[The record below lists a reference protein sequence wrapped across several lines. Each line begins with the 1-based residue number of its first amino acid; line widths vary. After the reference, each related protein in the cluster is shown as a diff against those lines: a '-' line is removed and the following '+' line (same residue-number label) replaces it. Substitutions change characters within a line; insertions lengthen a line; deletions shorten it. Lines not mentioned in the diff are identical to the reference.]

1 MKTRDKLWKKNRKRL
16 LIFLFQMDKNAY
28 GYISI
33 VSVFALIYRLS
44 NYILIIF
51 WSLNRNNYRRS
62 TKFKRSGDFF
72 TVGRQKEFVSATTN
86 FLFSYVV
93 YGFLSKSKNRMFYY
107 YSHTF
112 YNNIQVNSNF
122 VQSISNLHMKLF
134 FYNKGHF
141 PIHAYHSDFVI

>member
-1 MKTRDKLWKKNRKRL
+1 MKNGRGILFCEIFHAQEVNKLESVYVRNHRFKLMQKPKWKHVTNFEKNRKRL

-33 VSVFALIYRLS
+33 VSIFALIYRLS

-72 TVGRQKEFVSATTN
+72 YSRSSKRIC
-86 FLFSYVV
+86 FSNYQLLIFICGIRVP
-93 YGFLSKSKNRMFYY
+93 LQ
-107 YSHTF
+107 
-112 YNNIQVNSNF
+112 I
-122 VQSISNLHMKLF
+122 
-134 FYNKGHF
+134 
-141 PIHAYHSDFVI
+141 